1 MIFKGRAYF
10 FKLQA
15 VNIVNIGDSV
25 GVAHGN
31 GGDEYLFAVNGD
43 GLVYKCIAAYIHR
56 NVRRLQNSLAHIH
69 QHGLDLAVFGIK
81 GQLLYSAS
89 CFESDAC
96 LICKVVIIDKL
107 AYAACGV
114 SAHISLAAVGI
125 EHSHSEIRLVGGHY
139 KHKSVGTYA
148 EVAVADDLGN
158 SFGVSHGLLKAVHVN
173 IIVADALHFCKFH
186 NCKSFRYLY
195 SYVFRISAA
204 TSVRVTR

>member
-1 MIFKGRAYF
+1 M
-10 FKLQA
+10 
-15 VNIVNIGDSV
+15 
-25 GVAHGN
+25 
-31 GGDEYLFAVNGD
+31 
-43 GLVYKCIAAYIHR
+43 
-56 NVRRLQNSLAHIH
+56 
-69 QHGLDLAVFGIK
+69 
-81 GQLLYSAS
+81 
-89 CFESDAC
+89 
-96 LICKVVIIDKL
+96 VIIDKL

-148 EVAVADDLGN
+148 EMAVADDLGN

-173 IIVADALHFCKFH
+173 IIIADALHFCKFH